1 MDLKQLQAQHPETF
15 AAAVQQGTT
24 EERDRVSAHLMMG
37 ESSGDMKTA
46 SASIKDGSGMTATLQ
61 ATYMTAGMNRSD
73 VATRQDDDAGANAG
87 DNANADDSNE
97 GAQAIDVASLIEAK
111 LGLGDE

>member
-73 VATRQDDDAGANAG
+73 VAGRQEDDLSANAG
-87 DNANADDSNE
+87 DNANAQDESGDKA
-97 GAQAIDVASLIEAK
+97 GDVASIIEAK
-111 LGLGDE
+111 LGLGE